1 MNALRNLTF
10 YIFNF
15 TLILQ
20 VAAMSLEEGFMNPP
34 PAARSQVW
42 WHWMNGN
49 VTKEGITADLE
60 AMARAG
66 VGGAYVFD
74 VPTGIPEGKVR
85 FASDAWFDM
94 LAHANAEAKRLGLEI
109 SIANCPGWSS
119 SGGPWVKPEDS
130 MKVVVCTERV
140 VRGGEKIAEGP
151 PFPAAAVTHGFYR
164 DIATLAFPRP
174 AAATV
179 DPKDYGMVT
188 TFKPGDAAAVFRFKK
203 PFPLTGLS
211 LDIGVAGGYRD
222 GVVKVDV
229 SEDGETFR
237 TVVNRMTVYPFRFG
251 RRDDKLFVPVS
262 EKGEPIAVRAFKVV
276 VDLAVETAMPGKVW
290 EGTKSVRPSG
300 AKGLKSPSQRV
311 RAIRPEARARIPE
324 FKAKTFAMRAKI
336 HGYPYAAPQG
346 LAVDPA
352 RIVDLTGKETG
363 WTAPAG
369 TDWVVAR
376 FGYASNGEGPHPAT
390 AGGKGLEVDKLSKA
404 ALGRFF
410 AGYVDKVLA
419 RCGPV
424 SPKGGLCGVL
434 VDSYEVNGQNW
445 TDGFEKIF
453 KERRGYDLVSRLP
466 ILSGRVVGSPEE
478 TERFL
483 SDFRRTISDLFAENY
498 AGEFHRLARA
508 RGLRFSLEGYG
519 SQPCDDL
526 KYARHC
532 DIPMGEF
539 WAGNTAGLTVN
550 SRVGATLNCRFP
562 GFIAHVWGQRVVGA
576 EAFTSTKERWDRAP
590 VYYKAQGDRAYCQG
604 VNRLV
609 YHTWAHQPWTNPAN
623 YPGMTM
629 GFIGSNFNRTQ
640 TWWEDGAPGLLAYQA
655 RCQWMLQ
662 EGVTAADVLV
672 FAGDGTSGFGLDLS
686 RWHDHD
692 LVGENAFG
700 LGRQWDVCNG
710 EAIRAVRAE
719 GGQIVAPSGARYNAV
734 AVLPNIPVDPES
746 QAALNRLV
754 AQGVVVAPAA
764 EVHAALVARGI
775 GPDVVCL
782 TKECSKDFR
791 WIHRKTGGPRSV
803 AAETAADAQQRVP
816 PEVGDEWYFVALP
829 NEQAVS
835 FELSFRVSGKV
846 PEIWNP
852 ETGRVSK
859 PSAWS
864 EKGGRTK
871 VRLDFDPFGSAFVV
885 FREDV
890 TEAGGPRSRAAEKDA
905 DARQRVPPVHAETAA
920 DARQRVPPIQLPG
933 PWKVTF
939 PIGWHFGADE
949 AKTVE
954 WPELKDWSTDDD
966 PDIRYFSGTATY
978 QIKVPSVPYVASVSS
993 FSRIFLDLGDVK
1005 HIATVTVNGKTFP
1018 VLWKPPYR
1026 VDVTDALGGPRCCA
1040 AETAADA
1047 QERVPPVLDIS
1058 IRVTNLWPNRL
1069 IGDDALPEGDAVYN
1083 KPTTRWKG
1091 GGLKSIPPRVYEGK
1105 PSPTGRHTFTTWR
1118 HWKKGDKLL
1127 PSGILGPVRIEIS
1140 E

>member
-1 MNALRNLTF
+1 MNKMKHKLFQVVLVVFFSTTALIASEAL
-10 YIFNF
+10 
-15 TLILQ
+15 LD
-20 VAAMSLEEGFMNPP
+20 GFVRPP
-34 PAARSQVW
+34 PSARSQVW

-66 VGGAYVFD
+66 VGGAYIFD

-130 MKVVVCTERV
+130 MKVVVCTERI
-140 VRGGEKIAEGP
+140 VRGGEKIAGGP
-151 PFPAAAVTHGFYR
+151 PSPAAEVTHGFYR

-174 AAATV
+174 AAEAI
-179 DPKDYGMVT
+179 DPKDYGMIT

-211 LDIGVAGGYRD
+211 LDIDVSGGYRD

-237 TVVNRMTVYPFRFG
+237 TAVDRMTIYPFRFG

-262 EKGEPIAVRAFKVV
+262 EKGKPINVRAFKIVI
-276 VDLAVETAMPGKVW
+276 DLAVETAIPGKVW
-290 EGTKSVRPSG
+290 EGAKSVRPPG
-300 AKGLKSPSQRV
+300 VKGLKSPGQRV

-336 HGYPYAAPQG
+336 HGHPYAAPQG
-346 LAVDPA
+346 LAVDSA

-369 TDWVVAR
+369 SDWVVVR

-424 SPKGGLCGVL
+424 SSEGGLCGVL

-466 ILSGRVVGSPEE
+466 ILTGRVVGSPEV

-483 SDFRRTISDLFAENY
+483 SDFRRTISELFAENY

-539 WAGNTAGLTVN
+539 WAGNVSGVTAN
-550 SRVGATLNCRFP
+550 SRIGATLNCRFP

-629 GFIGSNFNRTQ
+629 GFIGSNFSRTQ

-672 FAGDGTSGFGLDLS
+672 FAGDGTSGFGLDLT

-734 AVLPNIPVDPES
+734 AVLPNISVDPES
-746 QAALNRLV
+746 QTALDRLA
-754 AQGVVVAPAA
+754 AQGAAVVPAA
-764 EVHAALVARGI
+764 DVHKALVARGI

-791 WIHRKTGGPRSV
+791 WIHRKTGGPRSR
-803 AAETAADAQQRVP
+803 AAEAAADT
-816 PEVGDEWYFVALP
+816 EWYFVALP

-835 FELSFRVSGKV
+835 FELSFRMSGKV

-859 PSAWS
+859 PSAWC

-885 FREDV
+885 FRKKETNGTDGTNGTYGTVSAVSAVVDV
-890 TEAGGPRSRAAEKDA
+890 
-905 DARQRVPPVHAETAA
+905 PVT
-920 DARQRVPPIQLPG
+920 G
-933 PWKVTF
+933 PWQISF
-939 PIGWHFGADE
+939 PIGWHFGTDD

-954 WPELKDWSTDDD
+954 WPELKDWSADAD
-966 PDIRYFSGTATY
+966 PDIKYFSGTATY
-978 QIKVPSVPYVASVSS
+978 TIRVPSVSAVASVSS
-993 FSRIFLDLGDVK
+993 PRRLILDLGDVK

-1018 VLWKPPYR
+1018 ALWKPPYS

-1040 AETAADA
+1040 AETVTDA
-1047 QERVPPVLDIS
+1047 QERVPPVLDIE

-1069 IGDDALPEGDAVYN
+1069 IGDDALPSDAAYN
-1083 KPTTRWKG
+1083 MPTKRWKG
-1091 GGLKSIPPRVYEGK
+1091 GGLKSIPSRVFEGK

-1118 HWKKGDKLL
+1118 HWKKDDKPL
-1127 PSGILGPVRIEIS
+1127 PSGLIGPVRLIVNKEMTP
-1140 E
+1140 